1 MAHFI
6 GVVQGSRGE
15 ATRLGG
21 KPSGMRVNASGWDLG
36 VTARMLHIDGKDRIY
51 LYRTAGSNGHS
62 SQHIATIIEGDPVL
76 HLVKG
81 QTVVQDGST
90 V

>member
-15 ATRLGG
+15 ASRLGG
-21 KPSGMRVNASGWDLG
+21 KETGMRVNANGWEAG
-36 VTARMLHIDGKDRIY
+36 VTVRAVHIDGKDRFY
-51 LYRTAGSNGHS
+51 LYRTAGSNGYT
-62 SQHIATIIEGDPVL
+62 SQHIATVIEGDPML
-76 HLVKG
+76 HLVDG
-81 QTVVQDGST
+81 LETDTEGST

>member
-1 MAHFI
+1 MAHFT

-21 KPSGMRVNASGWDLG
+21 KPSRMRVNASGWDLG

-51 LYRTAGSNGHS
+51 IYRTAGSNGHS
-62 SQHIATIIEGDPVL
+62 SQHIATIIEGDPVI
-76 HLVKG
+76 HLVDG
-81 QTVVQDGST
+81 LETDTEGST